1 MHDSFVAAA
10 DDIVREGMEKSAIPL
25 TETLR
30 HYIAITLARFIRDH
44 PRFDRL
50 TIRTVEAVEARA
62 TPGDFRRLGDECLIA
77 TSLFEARL
85 RRIGGSLRHY
95 IGVGQTA
102 YDAARMTEQAWSF
115 AEMRDVI
122 VSGTGRGA
130 ERGPVRLRDL
140 ADAARAGS
148 RLARETLGENNIV
161 VFPAKRW
168 LQ

>member
-1 MHDSFVAAA
+1 MQDSFVAAA
-10 DDIVREGMEKSAIPL
+10 DEIVREGMDKSAIPL

-44 PRFDRL
+44 PRLDRL

-62 TPGDFRRLGDECLIA
+62 APGDFRRLGDECLIA

-102 YDAARMTEQAWSF
+102 YDAAAMTEQAFSF
-115 AEMRDVI
+115 ADMRDVI
-122 VSGTGRGA
+122 VSGTMRSEA
-130 ERGPVRLRDL
+130 EPVRALVE
-140 ADAARAGS
+140 AARGGS
-148 RLARETLGENNIV
+148 TRASARLAEDNILL
-161 VFPAKRW
+161 FPSKRW
-168 LQ
+168 IV